1 MTKLPIDLRENP
13 IDYTAG
19 FESLHKVDTE
29 NSRAIKLW
37 IRKLSIYAPP
47 ILY

>member
-1 MTKLPIDLRENP
+1 MTNMPIDLRENP
-13 IDYTAG
+13 IDCTAG

-37 IRKLSIYAPP
+37 IRKLSIYAPLS
-47 ILY
+47 LY